1 VFTAENAETAE
12 EKIDSDFG
20 RSKKMKKTYGTI
32 LVLSTATLVFL
43 IASLVCWA
51 AEKEEESIW
60 HANSPELRR
69 GWFEL
74 TDEAIEHM
82 MERLKEANPE
92 RAKELEKLREK
103 KPEQFKAELREIMR
117 EQFAG
122 KFGEHRERIGGR
134 GPGPREGAPSMERG
148 GGFGGGRSGRGP
160 GPEERAPFMGGG
172 GFGEGR
178 GMRDRERDRR
188 DPDRR
193 ERTERWG
200 ERLRERYAEYLE
212 WLEKNYPEEA
222 QELAE
227 LKEAKPDLH
236 MRQFWLSY
244 RKYRRIFE
252 ASEENPKLVEV
263 LKEDLELKS
272 KRDKL
277 LGKIRTASG
286 DEKEELV
293 KELKN
298 VVSSRFD
305 LIVKRKQIA
314 YEQLRKELEELQE
327 RVKKSEA
334 EVEKWK
340 KVKSEKVNERLG
352 ELIGRTEKFNWH

>member
-1 VFTAENAETAE
+1 
-12 EKIDSDFG
+12 
-20 RSKKMKKTYGTI
+20 MKKTYGTI

-43 IASLVCWA
+43 TASLACWA

-69 GWFEL
+69 GRFEL
-74 TDEAIEHM
+74 TDEIIERV

-92 RAKELEKLREK
+92 RAEELKKLREK
-103 KPEQFKAELREIMR
+103 NPEQFKAELGEIMR

-122 KFGEHRERIGGR
+122 RFGEHREGIGGR
-134 GPGPREGAPSMERG
+134 EPGLREGAPFMERG
-148 GGFGGGRSGRGP
+148 GFGG
-160 GPEERAPFMGGG
+160 
-172 GFGEGR
+172 GR

-212 WLEKNYPEEA
+212 WLKENYPEEA

>member
-1 VFTAENAETAE
+1 
-12 EKIDSDFG
+12 
-20 RSKKMKKTYGTI
+20 MKKTYGTI
-32 LVLSTATLVFL
+32 LVLSTATVILL
-43 IASLVCWA
+43 TASLACWA

-69 GWFEL
+69 GRFEL

-82 MERLKEANPE
+82 MVRLREANPE
-92 RAKELEKLREK
+92 RAKELKKLREK

-122 KFGEHRERIGGR
+122 RFGEHREGIGGR

-148 GGFGGGRSGRGP
+148 G
-160 GPEERAPFMGGG
+160 
-172 GFGEGR
+172 FGEGR
-178 GMRDRERDRR
+178 GMRDRERERR
-188 DPDRR
+188 DPERR

-212 WLEKNYPEEA
+212 WLKENYPEEA
-222 QELAE
+222 EQLAE
-227 LKEAKPDLH
+227 LKEAKPELH

-252 ASEENPKLVEV
+252 ASEENPELVEV

-277 LGKIRTASG
+277 LGKIRAVSG
-286 DEKEELV
+286 DEKKELV
-293 KELKN
+293 KKLEN
-298 VVSSRFD
+298 VVGSRFD
-305 LIVKRKQIA
+305 LIVKRKQIT
-314 YEQLRKELEELQE
+314 YEQLRKELEELKE
-327 RVKKSEA
+327 RVKESEA

-340 KVKSEKVNERLG
+340 KVKSKKVNERLE
-352 ELIGRTEKFNWH
+352 ELIGRTEEFNWH

>member
-1 VFTAENAETAE
+1 
-12 EKIDSDFG
+12 
-20 RSKKMKKTYGTI
+20 MKKTYGTI
-32 LVLSTATLVFL
+32 LVLAIATVILLSGPLPCV
-43 IASLVCWA
+43 AV
-51 AEKEEESIW
+51 EEEEDVW
-60 HANSPELRR
+60 REDEAKGKHWR
-69 GWFEL
+69 FEL
-74 TDEAIEHM
+74 TDEVIEHVM
-82 MERLKEANPE
+82 VRLRETNPE
-92 RAKELEKLREK
+92 RAKELKKLREK
-103 KPEQFKAELREIMR
+103 KPKQFKAELREIMR

-122 KFGEHRERIGGR
+122 RFGEHREGIGGR
-134 GPGPREGAPSMERG
+134 GPGPEGGA
-148 GGFGGGRSGRGP
+148 
-160 GPEERAPFMGGG
+160 MGGG
-172 GFGEGR
+172 GFGGGR
-178 GMRDRERDRR
+178 GMRDREREKR
-188 DPDRR
+188 DPERR

-252 ASEENPKLVEV
+252 ASEENPKLVEI
-263 LKEDLELKS
+263 LKEDLELKE

-286 DEKEELV
+286 DEKKELV
-293 KELKN
+293 GELKN

-305 LIVKRKQIA
+305 LIVKRKQIT
-314 YEQLRKELEELQE
+314 YEQLRKELEELKE
-327 RVKKSEA
+327 RVKESEA

-340 KVKSEKVNERLG
+340 KVKSEKVNERLE
-352 ELIGRTEKFNWH
+352 ELIGRTEKFNWY

>member
-1 VFTAENAETAE
+1 
-12 EKIDSDFG
+12 
-20 RSKKMKKTYGTI
+20 MKKTYGTI

-69 GWFEL
+69 GRFEL

-92 RAKELEKLREK
+92 RAEELKKLREK
-103 KPEQFKAELREIMR
+103 NPEQFKAELREIMR

-122 KFGEHRERIGGR
+122 RFGEHREGIGGR
-134 GPGPREGAPSMERG
+134 EPGPRKGAPSMERG
-148 GGFGGGRSGRGP
+148 GGFVGGRSGRGP
-160 GPEERAPFMGGG
+160 GPEEGAMGGG
-172 GFGEGR
+172 GFGEG
-178 GMRDRERDRR
+178 GLGRDREG
-188 DPDRR
+188 R
-193 ERTERWG
+193 ERTVRWG
-200 ERLRERYAEYLE
+200 ERMRERHAEYLE

-227 LKEAKPDLH
+227 LKEEKPDLYI
-236 MRQFWLSY
+236 RQSWLSY

-252 ASEENPKLVEV
+252 ASEENPELVEV

-277 LGKIRTASG
+277 LGKIRAVSG
-286 DEKEELV
+286 DEKKELV
-293 KELKN
+293 KELEN

-305 LIVKRKQIA
+305 LIVKRKQIT
-314 YEQLRKELEELQE
+314 YEQLRKELEELKE
-327 RVKKSEA
+327 RVKESEA

-340 KVKSEKVNERLG
+340 KVKSEKVNERLE
-352 ELIGRTEKFNWH
+352 ELIGRTEEFNWH

>member
-1 VFTAENAETAE
+1 
-12 EKIDSDFG
+12 
-20 RSKKMKKTYGTI
+20 MKKTYGTI

-43 IASLVCWA
+43 TASLVCWA

-69 GWFEL
+69 GRFEL

-92 RAKELEKLREK
+92 RAEELKKLREK
-103 KPEQFKAELREIMR
+103 NPEQFKAELREIMR
-117 EQFAG
+117 EHWATRF
-122 KFGEHRERIGGR
+122 RGGR
-134 GPGPREGAPSMERG
+134 EPGPREGAPFMERG
-148 GGFGGGRSGRGP
+148 GGFGGGRSGRGL
-160 GPEERAPFMGGG
+160 GPEGGAPFMGGG
-172 GFGEGR
+172 GFGGGR
-178 GMRDRERDRR
+178 GMRDRDRDRR

-252 ASEENPKLVEV
+252 ASEENPELVEV
-263 LKEDLELKS
+263 LKEGLELKE

-277 LGKIRTASG
+277 LRKIRAASG

-293 KELKN
+293 KKLEN

-305 LIVKRKQIA
+305 LIVKRKQIK
-314 YEQLRKELEELQE
+314 YEQLRKELEELKE

-340 KVKSEKVNERLG
+340 KVKSEKVNERLE
-352 ELIGRTEKFNWH
+352 ELINRAEKFGWD